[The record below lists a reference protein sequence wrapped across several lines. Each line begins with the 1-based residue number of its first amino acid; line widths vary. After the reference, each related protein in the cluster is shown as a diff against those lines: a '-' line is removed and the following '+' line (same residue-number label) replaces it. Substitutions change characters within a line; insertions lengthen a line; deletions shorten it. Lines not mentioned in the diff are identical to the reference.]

1 MFPDCKVIYT
11 YLKYNAI
18 WNQKMKKIYIIS
30 IVIFLTV
37 LIGCTNGRDIPM
49 YTSGEYEE
57 SFVTTMSKTIG
68 YRYHV
73 YIPDGYTDTTK
84 FPLLLFLHGAGER
97 GDNLDRVKWHGLDNM
112 LTAIDPFPFIVIS
125 PQVPEGELWDSE
137 TLNAL
142 LDVVTEKLSVDAN
155 RIYVTG
161 LSMGGN
167 GTWMVITD
175 YPERFAAAIPIC
187 GWGERLIVH
196 KAQPVPV
203 WAFHGDADQVI
214 PLSRSEEMVEALRRA
229 GGDASL
235 TVYPGVGHDSW
246 TETYRNPEIYTW
258 LLEQR
263 KDT

>member
-1 MFPDCKVIYT
+1 
-11 YLKYNAI
+11 
-18 WNQKMKKIYIIS
+18 
-30 IVIFLTV
+30 
-37 LIGCTNGRDIPM
+37 
-49 YTSGEYEE
+49 
-57 SFVTTMSKTIG
+57 
-68 YRYHV
+68 
-73 YIPDGYTDTTK
+73 
-84 FPLLLFLHGAGER
+84 
-97 GDNLDRVKWHGLDNM
+97 
-112 LTAIDPFPFIVIS
+112 
-125 PQVPEGELWDSE
+125 
-137 TLNAL
+137 
-142 LDVVTEKLSVDAN
+142 VTEKLSVDAN

-229 GGDASL
+229 GRRCL
-235 TVYPGVGHDSW
+235 VNRLYPGVGHDSW